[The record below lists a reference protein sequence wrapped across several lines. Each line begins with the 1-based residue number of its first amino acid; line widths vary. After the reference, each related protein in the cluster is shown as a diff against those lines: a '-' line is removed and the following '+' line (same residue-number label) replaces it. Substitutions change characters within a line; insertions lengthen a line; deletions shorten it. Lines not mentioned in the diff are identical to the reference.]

1 MMKSTK
7 KTMLGALAASLLL
20 TLPVS
25 QAYASAGK
33 PVNAQYSAVQLK
45 ATPTKHMTYFKA
57 GDSTIPNNIVW
68 VTTKTDLTFL
78 PAAVTADVTS
88 VVKDADGVF
97 WIGTEHGLQRVNF
110 KEADARDIVQ
120 YLAGPQYLY
129 GGDDHIL
136 GLASDGQGGIWAKT
150 ATGVTHIA
158 MPKKTLYE
166 KSFIYEK
173 LIAPVNDRF
182 GMVTGTGFTFTETNP
197 AVTSVDYS
205 SPTGVFT
212 GHPSTADNDGLWTAM
227 YALGEIFRYSTLK
240 SDYGPNATQEQL
252 DEIATAKRAAL
263 RATKAV
269 LLLDYV
275 SGRGNGYPAR
285 SYMLTSEFGAQTT
298 TGDDYG
304 FQPYENGFWFHH
316 VVGPDAVNPNGI
328 IPSLKRTD
336 VTPIGYS
343 IARVTRDSLTKKG
356 STLFPSGGT
365 DVMNYNGIA
374 LSQAAIDALNE
385 TRPVGQKLGIDIK
398 TNVGKTSKPVYQV
411 LPVITANTNNQLA
424 DEDKTTSSTNRPLF
438 QLTSPVYEQIPKFFN
453 DLLPQIV
460 DPVTGYIDMNK
471 IVYKADTSSDEIAGH
486 SALFFAAY
494 KYLCDDPAD
503 TVTNELKS
511 LIAKASDRLTNL
523 ILADDH
529 YYIED
534 ATGKSTQWSR
544 WLAQYF
550 NDSLT
555 EMKSNPLWTLKIGVD
570 ADGEDALS
578 YGYEDGP
585 LNALGVMGLLKT
597 AMYVTA
603 EEYPDDQA
611 KFGVAYNF
619 AFDGDYSTEGPFRNG
634 KGYIKLAN
642 EYVERRLVRQA
653 TNAYGNNDNQVV
665 TKENLKYADL
675 PDNATP
681 KEKLKKLQKDSNTNG
696 ALHQDWT
703 QYINYSD
710 EELGWFPVFQLVMLE
725 QDPIRREQIVAAYD
739 QWYSNEVR
747 EENPFYTF
755 LYQIAHPEK
764 TNVDLAS
771 AVRFLY
777 RMPEYRIIFKS
788 QYDRQDVFYIEPGDR
803 DEYTQTNYALAP
815 DERLIIKNNNNPF
828 ETIEGEYSVDPNF
841 NYKVQG
847 ELESATVFTLPYWMG
862 RYFGI
867 IKEAQ

>member
-1 MMKSTK
+1 MLKTTK
-7 KTMLGALAASLLL
+7 KTMVGILAASLML

-25 QAYASAGK
+25 QVFASVGK
-33 PVNAQYSAVQLK
+33 PANAQYSAVQLK
-45 ATPTKHMTYFKA
+45 ATPTKEMTYYKA
-57 GDSTIPNNIVW
+57 GDSTIPKDIVW
-68 VTTKTDLTFL
+68 VTEKTDLTFL
-78 PAAVTADVTS
+78 PNAVTDDVTS

-97 WIGTEHGLQRVNF
+97 WIGTENGLQRVDF
-110 KEADARDIVQ
+110 KETDARDIVQ

-129 GGDDHIL
+129 GGDDHIT
-136 GLASDGQGGIWAKT
+136 GLASDGEGGIWART
-150 ATGVTHIA
+150 ATGVTRIA
-158 MPKKTLYE
+158 MPKKTLYK
-166 KSFIYEK
+166 KSTVYEK
-173 LIAPVNDRF
+173 LITPVNDRL
-182 GMVTGTGFTFTETNP
+182 GMVTGTNFTFTETNP
-197 AVTSVDYS
+197 AITSVNYS

-212 GHPSTADNDGLWTAM
+212 GHPSSSDNDGLWTAM

-240 SDYGPNATQEQL
+240 GEYGTNASPDQKA
-252 DEIATAKRAAL
+252 EITAAKSAAL

-285 SYMLTSEFGAQTT
+285 SYMLTSEAGAQTK

-304 FQPYENGFWFHH
+304 YQPEENGFWFHH

-328 IPSLKRTD
+328 IPSLRRD
-336 VTPIGYS
+336 EAPIGYS
-343 IARVTRDSLTKKG
+343 IVRVTRDSMTKKG

-374 LSQAAIDALNE
+374 LSPAAIDGLNE
-385 TRPVGQKLGIDIK
+385 TRPIGQKLGEDIK
-398 TNVGKTSKPVYQV
+398 TNIGKANKPIYQV
-411 LPVITANTNNQLA
+411 LPVITTSTNNNLNF
-424 DEDKTTSSTNRPLF
+424 EDKTTSSANRPLF
-438 QLTSPVYEQIPKFFN
+438 QLTAPVYEQIPTFFN
-453 DLLPQIV
+453 DLLPNIIV
-460 DPVTGYIDMNK
+460 DGHIDMNQ

-494 KYLCDDPAD
+494 KYLCDEPAD
-503 TVTNELKS
+503 VETNELKR
-511 LIAKASDRLTNL
+511 LIAQASNRLTNL
-523 ILADDH
+523 ILEDDH

-550 NDSLT
+550 NDSVSL
-555 EMKSNPLWTLKIGVD
+555 MKGNSLWSFNVGVD
-570 ADGEDALS
+570 EEGEDALS

-603 EEYPDDQA
+603 ADYPENQQ
-611 KFGVAYNF
+611 KFSLAYDL
-619 AFDGDYSTEGPFRNG
+619 AFDGGYSTEAPFVNG
-634 KGYIKLAN
+634 KGYIDLAN
-642 EYVERRLVRQA
+642 EYIERRLVRQA
-653 TNAYGNNDNQVV
+653 TNAYGTNGNKLV
-665 TKENLKYADL
+665 TEEAPGYAVLSKDI
-675 PDNATP
+675 DW
-681 KEKLKKLQKDSNTNG
+681 KKKLQIDTNIN
-696 ALHQDWT
+696 ATLHQDWT

-710 EELGWFPVFQLVMLE
+710 EELGWFPVFQLIMLE
-725 QDPIRREQIVAAYD
+725 KDPQRLQQIVSAFD

-755 LYQIAHPEK
+755 LYQLAHPTY
-764 TNVDLAS
+764 TNVDLNS

-777 RMPEYRIIFKS
+777 RMPQYRITFKS
-788 QYDRQDVFYIEPGDR
+788 QYNRQDVLYIEPGDR
-803 DEYTQTNYALAP
+803 DKHSQTNYVLTP

-828 ETIEGEYSVDPNF
+828 KTIEGEYSVNPNF
-841 NYKVQG
+841 NYKVQD

-867 IKEAQ
+867 IEEVK